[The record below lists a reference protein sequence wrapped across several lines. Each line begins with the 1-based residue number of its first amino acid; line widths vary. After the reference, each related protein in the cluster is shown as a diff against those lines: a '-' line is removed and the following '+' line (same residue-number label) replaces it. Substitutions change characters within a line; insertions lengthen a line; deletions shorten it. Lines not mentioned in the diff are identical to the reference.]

1 MVYQLIKDYQ
11 QVNTNKYRLFLNY
24 DADGWNFFK
33 GEQDESKY
41 TNVHNFKI
49 LRMNFLYK
57 SQEIDCEIK
66 MDEIE
71 GKTLSIFDQETI
83 LDTDS
88 KIWEY
93 KEITNNI
100 TEISEKSKT
109 TLYIIMGSIGTI
121 LLIYVL
127 YKSIKLIKKFI
138 TKGD

>member
-1 MVYQLIKDYQ
+1 
-11 QVNTNKYRLFLNY
+11 
-24 DADGWNFFK
+24 
-33 GEQDESKY
+33 
-41 TNVHNFKI
+41 
-49 LRMNFLYK
+49 
-57 SQEIDCEIK
+57 

-127 YKSIKLIKKFI
+127 YKSIKLTKKFI
-138 TKGD
+138 SKGD